1 MLKALIRNTKPEIIL
16 SVSDEY
22 IDESDNTHF
31 CNITWQWSD
40 EHGNWASIEALGTIH
55 ASRDPN
61 SVDYTFADASARFS
75 DDTLTTKEEWE
86 LQELMIH
93 HACDYNLKYNP
104 YTVELCY

>member
-1 MLKALIRNTKPEIIL
+1 MLKELIRNTKPEIIL

-55 ASRDPN
+55 ASCDPN
-61 SVDYTFADASARFS
+61 SVDYTFDDTNPRCS
-75 DDTLTTKEEWE
+75 DDSLTESELWD
-86 LQELMIH
+86 LQELMLH
-93 HACDYNLKYNP
+93 HACDFNP
-104 YTVELCY
+104 LHDGYTREDI

>member
-1 MLKALIRNTKPEIIL
+1 MFETLKTLIKTQKPEIIL

-61 SVDYTFADASARFS
+61 SIDYTFDDCQARCS
-75 DDTLTTKEEWE
+75 DDSMTEAELWE

-93 HACDYNLKYNP
+93 HACAYSPLRDGFIA
-104 YTVELCY
+104 E